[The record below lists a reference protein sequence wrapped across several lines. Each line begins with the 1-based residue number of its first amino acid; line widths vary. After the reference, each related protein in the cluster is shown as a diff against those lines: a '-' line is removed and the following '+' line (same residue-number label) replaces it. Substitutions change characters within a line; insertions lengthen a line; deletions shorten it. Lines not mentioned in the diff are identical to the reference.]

1 MKWDQNRLRLDL
13 AEDIRLFEK
22 GSANRLVCKR
32 FVRACMV
39 KYKFRKVIVFERS
52 LGI

>member
-1 MKWDQNRLRLDL
+1 VKWDENRLRLDF
-13 AEDIRLFEK
+13 DGGMRLFEK